1 MSAKKVLVLFDVDDT
16 LTVPRKQVT
25 PEVKDFLLK
34 LRTKVAVGIVGGS
47 DLVKQKEQLGNNI
60 IGEVDYSFSENGLVA
75 YKNGELIGKEVT
87 LYFENMSFA
96 MASDL
101 QCLASYLQAIHT
113 FLGEDN
119 VKAIVNF
126 ALRYIADLD
135 IPIKRYGFASVSI
148 CLHFI
153 PAYT

>member
-1 MSAKKVLVLFDVDDT
+1 
-16 LTVPRKQVT
+16 
-25 PEVKDFLLK
+25 
-34 LRTKVAVGIVGGS
+34 
-47 DLVKQKEQLGNNI
+47 
-60 IGEVDYSFSENGLVA
+60 
-75 YKNGELIGKEVT
+75 
-87 LYFENMSFA
+87 

-101 QCLASYLQAIHT
+101 QCLSSYLQAIHT

-148 CLHFI
+148 CLHLI
-153 PAYT
+153 PLIHDKLKIQYFRGTFVEFRSGMLNISPIGRNCSQEERDAYEVYDLVGL